1 MGMTALTKKN
11 WSIIFE
17 KKNIFMI
24 LVKKIPSVLLVTLFL
39 FLNLHIVFTNVSVL
53 RLILRAQVGYLNVWI
68 KHNN

>member
-1 MGMTALTKKN
+1 MTTLTKKKLKYN
-11 WSIIFE
+11 FE
-17 KKNIFMI
+17 KKIFMI
-24 LVKKIPSVLLVTLFL
+24 PVKEIPSVLLVTLFL

>member
-1 MGMTALTKKN
+1 MQRNDSFNHIYIYIFWKK
-11 WSIIFE
+11 IFV
-17 KKNIFMI
+17 IP
-24 LVKKIPSVLLVTLFL
+24 VKEIPSVLLVTLFL